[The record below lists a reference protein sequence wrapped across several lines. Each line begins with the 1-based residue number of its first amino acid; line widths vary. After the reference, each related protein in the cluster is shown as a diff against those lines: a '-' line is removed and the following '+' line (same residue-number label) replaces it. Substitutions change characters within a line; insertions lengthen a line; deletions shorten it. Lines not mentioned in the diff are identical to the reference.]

1 MVKTNSLDIE
11 IGTSLPNFDLI
22 NANSFNNEKF
32 SFSDL
37 DDRHLFLMFICAHCP
52 FVKHLEKQIK
62 ELYMEIQDNVQIIAI
77 SSNDINTHPADSP
90 ENLRKQAEKNNWDF
104 PYLFDEDQ
112 SFAKTLKAACTPDF
126 YIFSNMGNSNF
137 SLFYHGQ
144 LDDSRP
150 SNNIPVT
157 GKDLRAAVKALNE
170 GLTYNRQQIPSLG
183 CNIKWTP
190 GKEPD
195 WFK

>member
-11 IGTSLPNFDLI
+11 LGTSLPKFELL
-22 NANSFNNEKF
+22 NANSLNNERF
-32 SFSDL
+32 SFDDL

-52 FVKHLEKQIK
+52 FVKHIEKQIK
-62 ELYMEIQDNVQIIAI
+62 GLYMDIKENVQIIAI
-77 SSNDINTHPADSP
+77 SSNNISTHPADSP
-90 ENLRKQAEKNNWDF
+90 DNLRKQAEKNNWDF

-112 SFAKTLKAACTPDF
+112 SFAKALKAACTPDF
-126 YIFSNMGNSNF
+126 YIFSNMGNRNF

-144 LDDSRP
+144 LDESRP
-150 SNNIPVT
+150 SNSIPVT
-157 GKDLRAAVKALNE
+157 GSDLRAAVKALDN
-170 GLTYNRQQIPSLG
+170 GLPYNKQQKPSLG

-195 WFK
+195 WFY

>member
-1 MVKTNSLDIE
+1 VKTNSLDIE
-11 IGTSLPNFDLI
+11 IGTKLPKFELL
-22 NANSFNNEKF
+22 NANSSNNEKF

-52 FVKHLEKQIK
+52 FVKHLEKQIT
-62 ELYMEIQDNVQIIAI
+62 ELYLDIQEYVQIIAI

-90 ENLRKQAEKNNWDF
+90 ENLRNQAEKNEWHF

-112 SFAKTLKAACTPDF
+112 SFAKALKAACTPDF
-126 YIFSNMGNSNF
+126 YIFSNIGNRNF

-144 LDDSRP
+144 LDESRP
-150 SNNIPVT
+150 SNDIPVT
-157 GKDLRAAVKALNE
+157 GSDLRAAVEALDKD
-170 GLTYNRQQIPSLG
+170 LPYNRQQIPSLG

-190 GKEPD
+190 GKEPY
-195 WFK
+195 WFN

>member
-11 IGTSLPNFDLI
+11 LGTKLPKFDLL
-22 NANSFNNEKF
+22 NANSLKNEKF

-37 DDRHLFLMFICAHCP
+37 DTRHLFLMFICAHCP
-52 FVKHLEKQIK
+52 FVKHIEKQIK
-62 ELYMEIQDNVQIIAI
+62 ELYLDIQENVQIIAI
-77 SSNDINTHPADSP
+77 SSNDINTHPEDSP
-90 ENLRKQAEKNNWDF
+90 KNLRNQAEKNGWHF
-104 PYLFDEDQ
+104 PYLFDADQ
-112 SFAKTLKAACTPDF
+112 SFAKALKAACTPDF
-126 YIFSNMGNSNF
+126 YIFSNIGNSNF

-157 GKDLRAAVKALNE
+157 GSHLREAVEALE
-170 GLTYNRQQIPSLG
+170 KGLPYKTQQIPSLG

-190 GKEPD
+190 GKEPN
-195 WFK
+195 WFN

>member
-1 MVKTNSLDIE
+1 MKTNSLDIE
-11 IGTSLPNFDLI
+11 IGTKLPKFELL
-22 NANSFNNEKF
+22 NANSSNNEKF

-52 FVKHLEKQIK
+52 FVKHLEKQIT
-62 ELYMEIQDNVQIIAI
+62 ELYLDIQEYVQIIAI

-90 ENLRKQAEKNNWDF
+90 ENLRNQAEKNEWHF

-112 SFAKTLKAACTPDF
+112 SFAKALKAACTPDF
-126 YIFSNMGNSNF
+126 YIFSNIGNRNF

-144 LDDSRP
+144 LDESRP
-150 SNNIPVT
+150 SNDIPVT
-157 GKDLRAAVKALNE
+157 GSDLRAAVEALDKD
-170 GLTYNRQQIPSLG
+170 LPYNRQQIPSLG

-190 GKEPD
+190 GKEPY
-195 WFK
+195 WFN